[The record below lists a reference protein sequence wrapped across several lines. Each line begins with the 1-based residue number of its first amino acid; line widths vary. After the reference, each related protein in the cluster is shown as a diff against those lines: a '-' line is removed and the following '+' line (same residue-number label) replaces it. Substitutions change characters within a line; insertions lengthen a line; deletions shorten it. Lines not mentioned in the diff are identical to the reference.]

1 MKHQRKDRERMKP
14 PKNRNEFAHELQEK
28 KYHQR
33 IVKMK
38 KKQYEEELLE
48 EEMERYFN
56 ELPNST
62 D

>member
-1 MKHQRKDRERMKP
+1 MKP

-33 IVKMK
+33 VVKMK
-38 KKQYEEELLE
+38 KKQYEEEMLD
-48 EEMERYFN
+48 EEMENFLDG
-56 ELPNST
+56 LPQPT

>member
-33 IVKMK
+33 MVKMK
-38 KKQYEEELLE
+38 KKQYEEEMLD
-48 EEMERYFN
+48 EEMENFLDG
-56 ELPNST
+56 LPQPT